1 MKHDYQLT
9 AVARTAL
16 GKGASRRLRRANE
29 RVAAIIYGGTAEP
42 QPIAIDKPAFYKAL
56 EEEAFF
62 SSIVNIDV
70 DGKKEQVVIRDL
82 QRHPY
87 KELITHADFMRVD
100 ATHELTITVPLHFA
114 GEDECKGVREQDG
127 VLHVLA
133 NDVEVSCLPSD
144 LPEYLEVNVAALEMG
159 NTLHLSDI
167 PMPKGVTI
175 VALTHGEDHDTGIVT
190 VTHPDLGTDE
200 ADGEGEPSTDVQRT
214 AADNGGEG
222 DKA

>member
-29 RVAAIIYGGTAEP
+29 RVAAIIYGGSAEP

-56 EEEAFF
+56 EEESFF
-62 SSIVNIDV
+62 SSIVNIDI

-133 NDVEVSCLPSD
+133 NDVEVSCLPGD
-144 LPEYLEVNVAALEMG
+144 LPEYLEVNVANMAMG
-159 NTLHLSDI
+159 DTLHLSDI
-167 PMPKGVTI
+167 PLPKGITI

-190 VTHPDLGTDE
+190 ITHPDLGTDE
-200 ADGEGEPSTDVQRT
+200 EDEGESSDDAPRT
-214 AADNGGEG
+214 EADNGGEG
-222 DKA
+222 EQA